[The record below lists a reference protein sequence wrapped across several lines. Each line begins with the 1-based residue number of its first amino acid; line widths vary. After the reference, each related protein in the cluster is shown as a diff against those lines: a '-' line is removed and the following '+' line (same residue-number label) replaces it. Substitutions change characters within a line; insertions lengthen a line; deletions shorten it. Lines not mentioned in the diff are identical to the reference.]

1 MNEMQLHHIAVTG
14 ALKATPAT
22 EGEER
27 FVYFE
32 ASNEAVDQQGET
44 VLAKA
49 LKESS
54 PYYLKYGNIDLD
66 HITQLGARSGLSDYH
81 FFEVGR
87 PVEVEVSRRRTF
99 VKGMIFRGQG
109 KAAEKAN
116 AFWSS
121 ITGISPPQRW
131 YPSIGG
137 SVMAK
142 AVVPGANGKATQIS
156 RVRWT
161 NVGLSKT
168 PVNQD
173 VPEVS
178 CIPIGD
184 FAKAWTP
191 DGLDLAKALVAGY
204 GTNSAGLTGGGALRR
219 QSIEGHPLSY
229 WDFRN
234 RVSRDIRTKSL
245 STPSGES
252 IAAWAVQKYGMGR
265 ALASEWCDR
274 FLYDLSTNLQ
284 QARSTR

>member
-1 MNEMQLHHIAVTG
+1 MELQLHHIAVTG

-22 EGEER
+22 EGEDR

-32 ASNEAVDQQGET
+32 ASNETADLQGET

-49 LKESS
+49 LKESA

-81 FFEVGR
+81 FFEIGR
-87 PVEVEVSRRRTF
+87 PTEVEVNHRRTF
-99 VKGMIFRGQG
+99 VKGMIFRGTG
-109 KAAEKAN
+109 EAAKKAN

-121 ITGISPPQRW
+121 ITAINPPQRW

-142 AVVPGANGKATQIS
+142 AVVPGAKGKHTQIS

-168 PVNQD
+168 PVNVD

-191 DGLDLAKALVAGY
+191 EGLDLVKALVAGY
-204 GTNSAGLTGGGALRR
+204 GTNSAGLTGGAALRR
-219 QSIEGHPLSY
+219 QSVEGHPLSY

-234 RVSRDIRTKSL
+234 RLARDIRTKSL
-245 STPSGES
+245 FKPSGES
-252 IAAWAVQKYGMGR
+252 IASWATQKYGMGR
-265 ALASEWCDR
+265 ALSSEWSDR
-274 FLYDLSTNLQ
+274 FMADLSSHLQ
-284 QARSTR
+284 QARSAT